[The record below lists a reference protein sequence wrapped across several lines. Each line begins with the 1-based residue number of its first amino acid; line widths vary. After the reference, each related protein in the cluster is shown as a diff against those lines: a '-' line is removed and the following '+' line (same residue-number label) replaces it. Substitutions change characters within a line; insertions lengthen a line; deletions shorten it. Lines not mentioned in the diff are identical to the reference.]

1 LQSKEKGVE
10 QSLEGKET
18 TSAAEGNAGGL
29 KERQMMDVMQAI
41 EKDPAIGFGGK
52 KLLRLLMP
60 KILPKL
66 KLLKPDLKLNTSG
79 PQCQRVTRLYLM
91 WLPRKT

>member
-18 TSAAEGNAGGL
+18 ASAAEGNAGGL
-29 KERQMMDVMQAI
+29 KKRWMMDVMQAI
-41 EKDPAIGFGGK
+41 EKDPAMGFARK

-60 KILPKL
+60 KILPKP
-66 KLLKPDLKLNTSG
+66 KLLKLDCHT
-79 PQCQRVTRLYLM
+79 QF
-91 WLPRKT
+91 